1 MEALLTKAF
10 SYGWI
15 AACALFWRLWDE
27 QKKQIN
33 KQENKLEELQK
44 KHNEFVTETEAKEM
58 IREIV
63 EPIVSDQKEL
73 KSDIKNI
80 LALLSEIQKDLAVA
94 AALRE
99 HDKVVDNTKG
109 K

>member
-15 AACALFWRLWDE
+15 AAVALFWRLWDE

-33 KQENKLEELQK
+33 KQETKLEELQK

-80 LALLSEIQKDLAVA
+80 LALLAEIQRELAVA

-99 HDKVVDNTKG
+99 HDKAVDKEKG